1 MIAIRCCRLVV
12 LSCLLLPMAHAA
24 AAPQSEGSTMKVLPQ
39 AELEVIKV
47 LVAQERAWNDGK
59 LDEFLKG
66 YKHSPQT
73 TFLSGSI
80 QHGSEEM
87 AAHYH
92 GSYPNREAMGMLSFS
107 DLEPR
112 LLDERFALVT
122 GRYRLERGKKAG
134 GNAQG
139 IFSLVF
145 EKTEDGWKIIL
156 DHTS

>member
-1 MIAIRCCRLVV
+1 MNRCRCLAILLY
-12 LSCLLLPMAHAA
+12 LSLPLAGVPLTA
-24 AAPQSEGSTMKVLPQ
+24 QREGTTMKVLPQ

-47 LVAQERAWNDGK
+47 LVAQERAWNDGN
-59 LDEFLKG
+59 LNEFLKS

-73 TFLSGSI
+73 TFLSGNI

-87 AAHYH
+87 AAHYR
-92 GSYPNREAMGMLSFS
+92 GSYPTRETMGMLSFS

-122 GRYRLERGKKAG
+122 GRFKLERTKKGG
-134 GNAQG
+134 GNAEG
-139 IFSLVF
+139 IFSLGF
-145 EKTEDGWKIIL
+145 EKGDDGWKIIL